1 MKKKITFIVENIWFN
16 WVIKKITY
24 YATKK
29 SFFFF
34 KVVYLYAYGISY
46 GSNLISDILSFRTLI
61 LMNFNLSQSYWSCN
75 WLIFI
80 VIGETIFTR

>member
-29 SFFFF
+29 SFFFL
-34 KVVYLYAYGISY
+34 K
-46 GSNLISDILSFRTLI
+46 
-61 LMNFNLSQSYWSCN
+61 
-75 WLIFI
+75 
-80 VIGETIFTR
+80 